1 MKVIKGDTRSLDYNS
16 DKKSFTPRKG
26 HHRVLQVSRHDPYT
40 ISAKDQRNPSQSPYI
55 PKGPSGPPNFEKLP
69 KLKP

>member
-1 MKVIKGDTRSLDYNS
+1 MGGIKGDTRSLDYSS
-16 DKKSFTPRKG
+16 DKESFTPRKG

-40 ISAKDQRNPSQSPYI
+40 ISAKDQRNQ
-55 PKGPSGPPNFEKLP
+55 PPNFEKLP